1 MLLVEHKA
9 PHLYLEDAYKEYSWS
24 VDQGAYQPAS
34 FIFLSFDGFRN
45 LCRDYNLQ
53 LINESNCTQAQ
64 IETAKLSSSHHFL
77 GLITRIENTK
87 DALAVQQALAE
98 GKNVLALLPRALLD
112 TWYLSSSDKSKQM
125 EAVQAISTL
134 GIDQAEQKLAYDFG
148 YKSKV
153 WWEEVTTE
161 TPGRLFATTDG
172 CLCDCYFK
180 DGYGKAEEHTEQIKG
195 LLRAFSIFKYPVIG
209 IDIQPDIPSWPCH
222 ELLNIMVELTN
233 HGPKIHGLEIT
244 LEIPSSF
251 EPIGPLERFIP
262 YLDTFGKT
270 NFTLPLIP
278 RTDGHFQNIITAR
291 LTSAAYDTLSV
302 ALSSHGVKI
311 TPSSGIS
318 QLYQAKQDDL
328 GLTTLQSI
336 FKALPDFPEIKS
348 LPALARTDR
357 ASCLNKMRIIA
368 EKLTAKVLQKRG
380 LALPRDFDASIR
392 LLQQHRVTSSRTVG
406 YLHTIRVV
414 GNSGSHPSPIVLSD
428 ADVKIASY
436 ALASVA
442 EEMISRKLIDV

>member
-53 LINESNCTQAQ
+53 LISKSNCTQAQ
-64 IETAKLSSSHHFL
+64 IETAKLSSPHRFL

-98 GKNVLALLPRALLD
+98 GRNVLALLPRALLD
-112 TWYLSSSDKSKQM
+112 TWYMRD
-125 EAVQAISTL
+125 EARQTEAIQAISML
-134 GIDQAEQKLAYDFG
+134 GIDQAEQKLAHDFG
-148 YKSKV
+148 YGREA

-195 LLRAFSIFKYPVIG
+195 LLRAFSIFKHPVIG
-209 IDIQPDIPSWPCH
+209 VDIQPDIPSWPCH
-222 ELLNIMVELTN
+222 ELLNIMIELTN
-233 HGPKIHGLEIT
+233 HGPKIHGLETT

-278 RTDGHFQNIITAR
+278 RTDGHFQNIIIAK
-291 LTSAAYDTLSV
+291 LTSAEYDALSVTLSSTSV
-302 ALSSHGVKI
+302 TI
-311 TPSSGIS
+311 TPSSGVG

-328 GLTTLQSI
+328 GLTALQSI
-336 FKALPDFPEIKS
+336 FKSLPDFPEIKS
-348 LPALARTDR
+348 LPSLARTDR